1 MIEKE
6 ITIDANGITLA
17 GTLCLPR
24 EDGRYPIVVMIHGS
38 GPLDRNENMKRQS
51 LDIFNVIAHQLAGRG
66 FASFRYD
73 KRGCGKSGGNYYTA
87 GLFDMVDDAV
97 HCIDAIQRQPCCDS
111 IVLLGHSEGC
121 IIAPLVSGKRTSV
134 SKLVLIC
141 PFVQRIEAILLKQAA
156 QVQKELESG
165 GMLRRW
171 LFKMLGTSV
180 ESQQELIDR
189 IKSENKDTIRV
200 NLQKVPAKSIRELLE
215 LDPPTIMAQVERPT
229 LIIGGEKD
237 LQCDPADVDKIVALI
252 KGPVEAHVVKNLT
265 HLLRFEEGE
274 PALLRSIQLI
284 RKPME
289 PVVAELIANWL
300 EKQ

>member
-17 GTLCLPR
+17 GTLCVPR
-24 EDGRYPIVVMIHGS
+24 EAGRYPIVVMIHGS

-51 LDIFNVIAHQLAGRG
+51 LDIFNVIAHHLARSG

-87 GLFDMVDDAV
+87 GLFDMVDDAA
-97 HCIDAIQRQPCCDS
+97 HCVDAIQRQECCDS

-121 IIAPLVSGKRTSV
+121 IIAPLVSEKRTSV

-141 PFVQRIEAILLKQAA
+141 PFVQPIEAILLKQAA
-156 QVQKELESG
+156 QVQKELETG

-180 ESQQELIDR
+180 ESQQKLIDR

-215 LDPPTIMAQVERPT
+215 LDPSTIMAQVERPT

-237 LQCDPADVDKIVALI
+237 LQCDPADVDTIARLI

-274 PALLRSIQLI
+274 PSLLRSFQLI